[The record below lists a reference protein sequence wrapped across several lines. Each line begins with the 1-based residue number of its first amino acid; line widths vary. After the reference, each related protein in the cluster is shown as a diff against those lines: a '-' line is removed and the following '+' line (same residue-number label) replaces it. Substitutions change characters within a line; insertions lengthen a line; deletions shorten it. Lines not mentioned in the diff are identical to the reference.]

1 MESVWESGAA
11 TAFQGSFTEF
21 NKAMVTLGEALSN
34 ISSDFAKINEDINN
48 IVNNDILTTVNAS
61 AERCVG
67 DADNLDKYATAEE
80 ENIAAMASAYGG

>member
-1 MESVWESGAA
+1 M
-11 TAFQGSFTEF
+11 
-21 NKAMVTLGEALSN
+21 
-34 ISSDFAKINEDINN
+34 
-48 IVNNDILTTVNAS
+48 NNDILTTVNAS